1 VLKEGEEMKSKII
14 IMLQEW
20 DREVSVIPMKRSRD
34 AADIRGE
41 RVSVTGTEHPSPHPS
56 PQVKVSVGENAL
68 QNQAANAV
76 DSDPEDDLSLEKRL
90 VATRRK

>member
-1 VLKEGEEMKSKII
+1 MLKEGEEMKSKII

-34 AADIRGE
+34 AADIGGE

-56 PQVKVSVGENAL
+56 LQVKVSVGENAL

-76 DSDPEDDLSLEKRL
+76 DSD
-90 VATRRK
+90 RKMTCHLKKG